1 MIQPL
6 DSSRNEWRLLWFD
19 LEEPV
24 PRLSSGD
31 PSTADSSYYL
41 PTCLLVTTAEGKPL
55 CPPEILEELDQ
66 VRAEQLLGRLFDEHG
81 TPERLTVAGSGEWDE
96 EAWKGFGSDY
106 RLEVD
111 FGSFPTARP
120 EELRIAG
127 RRIAQRLNG
136 GTHHPP
142 DRIARGLVTTARR
155 MKSPLKRAAC
165 LRKAIEQDEEC
176 VLARIELADTDYQA
190 GRWAE
195 CGRGYRDVIMREERR
210 WRDDHPD
217 WWEDQ
222 ETRPYLRALYGRA
235 MTQWHSGRFAD
246 TAKDLEKIL
255 GLNPRDNQGVR
266 FLIPMVHL
274 LAEDD
279 ARALASLEQYEQNY
293 EGDYCEPSLLFAKG
307 LVLWKTGDEES
318 ASAAYRSGMLKNL
331 HIAPLLLDQPTPPAD
346 IWHPN
351 DRSELLYAQD
361 FIQSYAT
368 LWDRD
373 AAAIRFVG
381 EIHSSLE
388 GRIAEIIALRRT
400 MHEWQDQRY
409 LRDFKVEWKKF
420 TDLDESLTGSGER

>member
-6 DSSRNEWRLLWFD
+6 DSSRNEWRLLWLD

-24 PRLSSGD
+24 PRLSSQ
-31 PSTADSSYYL
+31 ADDSHYL
-41 PTCLLVTTAEGKPL
+41 PTCLLVTTAVGKPL

-66 VRAEQLLGRLFDEHG
+66 TRAEQLLGRLFEEHG
-81 TPERLTVAGSGEWDE
+81 TPDRLIVAASSEWDA
-96 EAWKGFGSDY
+96 EAWKNFGADY

-120 EELRIAG
+120 EQLSIAG

-136 GTHHPP
+136 GTPMPP
-142 DRIARGLVTTARR
+142 ESIARGLVATARR

-176 VLARIELADTDYQA
+176 VQARIELADSDYQA
-190 GRWAE
+190 GSWTKCE
-195 CGRGYRDVIMREERR
+195 LGYRDVITREERR
-210 WRDDHPD
+210 WRNEHPD

-235 MTQWHSGRFAD
+235 MTHWHSGRFAD
-246 TAKDLEKIL
+246 TARDLETIL

-279 ARALASLEQYEQNY
+279 SKALASLARYERDYQ
-293 EGDYCEPSLLFAKG
+293 GDYCEPSLLFARG
-307 LVLWKTGDEES
+307 LALWKTGDEES
-318 ASAAYRSGMLKNL
+318 SSAAYRSGMLKNF
-331 HIAPLLLDQPTPPAD
+331 HIAPLLLDQPAPPAD
-346 IWHPN
+346 LWHPN
-351 DRSELLYAQD
+351 DRAEPAYAQD

-373 AAAIRFVG
+373 AAALRFVG

-388 GRIAEIIALRRT
+388 GKIAEIVALRRT

-409 LRDFKVEWKKF
+409 LRDFKSEWKKF
-420 TDLDESLTGSGER
+420 IDLDESLTGSGDR